1 MSGREQPKLME
12 KEFPKEKRVVPVSQL
27 MLHALTPEQVEMI
40 DRALMD
46 VGAFGEVRL
55 VKVKGKLRYIQKLE
69 SNQATPTNNEEPE
82 PDD

>member
-1 MSGREQPKLME
+1 ME
-12 KEFPKEKRVVPVSQL
+12 KEIPREKRVVPVSQL

-69 SNQATPTNNEEPE
+69 SSQATPTDEEPE

>member
-1 MSGREQPKLME
+1 
-12 KEFPKEKRVVPVSQL
+12 
-27 MLHALTPEQVEMI
+27 MI

-69 SNQATPTNNEEPE
+69 SSQATPTDEEPE